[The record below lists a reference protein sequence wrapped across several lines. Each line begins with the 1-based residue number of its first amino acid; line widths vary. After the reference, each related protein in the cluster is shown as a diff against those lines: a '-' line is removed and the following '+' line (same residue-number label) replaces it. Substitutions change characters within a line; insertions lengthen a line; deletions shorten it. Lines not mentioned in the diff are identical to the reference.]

1 MREVQEKRHRETKR
15 DEGSGTETQVNP
27 EREKWFEAETRVSHV
42 PANPQIVAASGE
54 GMD

>member
-27 EREKWFEAETRVSHV
+27 ERER
-42 PANPQIVAASGE
+42 SGSKQRP
-54 GMD
+54 G